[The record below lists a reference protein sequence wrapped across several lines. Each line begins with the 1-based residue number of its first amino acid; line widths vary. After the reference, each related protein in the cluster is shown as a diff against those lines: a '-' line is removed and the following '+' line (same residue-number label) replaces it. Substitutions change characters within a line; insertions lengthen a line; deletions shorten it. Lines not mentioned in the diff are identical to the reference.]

1 MKCTNCGR
9 EFEGTFCPDCGT
21 KAAAQDRCPV
31 CGAQHTEDEQ
41 FCPNCGYSFTGTS
54 AQANKERRKRPKK
67 PALLLPLSSIVP
79 IVCGIA
85 VIFSLFSFFVS
96 PPTPLVLSDFFITL
110 LGLIGCVGIATICAL
125 ILNSYTLSFAKLR
138 AHRFER
144 IAKRSP
150 DKTVKPEKFFR
161 NRLIAFI
168 LIEAFSIT
176 MCVLFIL
183 FAVDDR
189 VTPASLG
196 MGCTVMILI
205 PLLTGAAYCIWWKLH
220 AKDIRAAYYAS
231 EDGSVGPVPTATYA
245 ALAQATYEYCG
256 ECVNFWR
263 ELFRLETKPADSMAG
278 DLNTPA
284 RTALQVI
291 AYILVSIFVPL
302 TLLPIGAAASHA
314 AHNMFYIEKVNAVD
328 IGDSYETVEELLP
341 DPYARD
347 AGTQTWTYYDNNFK
361 KLLEKNENFDPSE
374 IQDWDDFEDAFNDAA
389 ELETTQFGYIEVH
402 FERESGNS
410 GTYIVSSVFFDPAR
424 QYRDGYEH
432 REAESYE
439 ALDISVDEETDAVT
453 VIYSATYEDGSF
465 YKGKAAGTIERGSI
479 ASGRT
484 ITLSWRDY
492 FGNACEAEYTI
503 PAQS

>member
-1 MKCTNCGR
+1 MLGLGDFRATYLEKKVKKKGN
-9 EFEGTFCPDCGT
+9 
-21 KAAAQDRCPV
+21 AVAV
-31 CGAQHTEDEQ
+31 
-41 FCPNCGYSFTGTS
+41 
-54 AQANKERRKRPKK
+54 PK
-67 PALLLPLSSIVP
+67 
-79 IVCGIA
+79 
-85 VIFSLFSFFVS
+85 
-96 PPTPLVLSDFFITL
+96 DFFKNNMIGVIIFEAIIVILSVLFIYRAQTALTIRSYPAIIT
-110 LGLIGCVGIATICAL
+110 GITFSILIPVIATI
-125 ILNSYTLSFAKLR
+125 SYCL
-138 AHRFER
+138 
-144 IAKRSP
+144 
-150 DKTVKPEKFFR
+150 
-161 NRLIAFI
+161 
-168 LIEAFSIT
+168 
-176 MCVLFIL
+176 
-183 FAVDDR
+183 
-189 VTPASLG
+189 
-196 MGCTVMILI
+196 
-205 PLLTGAAYCIWWKLH
+205 WWK
-220 AKDIRAAYYAS
+220 KRKKEIDAAYYGTENGNIGNQCTVTYLLLAS
-231 EDGSVGPVPTATYA
+231 EIRRYSVEWVDFWRDVFRREPLTAEEKQKRTKSA
-245 ALAQATYEYCG
+245 RQILQFFICEALAI
-256 ECVNFWR
+256 
-263 ELFRLETKPADSMAG
+263 
-278 DLNTPA
+278 
-284 RTALQVI
+284 ALV
-291 AYILVSIFVPL
+291 FVAI
-302 TLLPIGAAASHA
+302 LPIRSAMTYVS
-314 AHNMFYIEKVNAVD
+314 HNMFYIEKVNAVD

-361 KLLEKNENFDPSE
+361 KLLEKNENFDPSD